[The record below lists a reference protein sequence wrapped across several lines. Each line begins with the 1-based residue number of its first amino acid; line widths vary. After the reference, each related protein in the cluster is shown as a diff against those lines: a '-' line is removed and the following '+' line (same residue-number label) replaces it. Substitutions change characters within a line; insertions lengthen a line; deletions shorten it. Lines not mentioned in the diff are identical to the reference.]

1 MNSTDSIYK
10 KEEKRIIKYHHKLLL
25 ADLLYVNYVHSNFE
39 YDGVTIEDIYRF
51 VTKGTRYNGLEQ
63 LEIIEEAKL
72 LFKIKYNKII
82 SFNKKGFYNIH
93 LKK

>member
-1 MNSTDSIYK
+1 MHLS
-10 KEEKRIIKYHHKLLL
+10 KEKI
-25 ADLLYVNYVHSNFE
+25 
-39 YDGVTIEDIYRF
+39 
-51 VTKGTRYNGLEQ
+51 
-63 LEIIEEAKL
+63 EIIEEAKQ